1 MVLVDFLH
9 EYTVDKLTSRWPWV
23 TTGQKMTNNSK
34 KQPYCSSLTP
44 TAFGF
49 VVFTLSRRDYATM
62 ITFSSW
68 RLCGEKRTELPL
80 HTNLNAQIIEK
91 TWKKG
96 HLKTNPRW
104 KKYAWIC
111 LAIHCFD
118 GLPWLFGKFDY
129 GASRTIHGSSP
140 QFSARKPLI
149 CTKKQPGPGHPF
161 QAFLD
166 HGGSELNLQVR
177 LLQLFV
183 CFCCLVVWH
192 VPFRYECR
200 WINA

>member
-9 EYTVDKLTSRWPWV
+9 EYTLDKLTSRWPWV
-23 TTGQKMTNNSK
+23 TIGQKMTNNSK

-49 VVFTLSRRDYATM
+49 VVFTLSRRNYATM
-62 ITFSSW
+62 ITLSSW

-80 HTNLNAQIIEK
+80 HTNLNAQVIEK

-118 GLPWLFGKFDY
+118 GLPWLSGKFDH

-149 CTKKQPGPGHPF
+149 CTKNSQDLAIPSKLSSIMVAP
-161 QAFLD
+161 
-166 HGGSELNLQVR
+166 NLTYKCDCYSY
-177 LLQLFV
+177 LFV
-183 CFCCLVVWH
+183 FVVWLFGMFH
-192 VPFRYECR
+192 SGTS
-200 WINA
+200 ADG

>member
-1 MVLVDFLH
+1 MTLGNYWPEDDQQFKKATILQ
-9 EYTVDKLTSRWPWV
+9 LTDSYSFRLCCFHPF
-23 TTGQKMTNNSK
+23 QKELCNNDH
-34 KQPYCSSLTP
+34 L
-44 TAFGF
+44 
-49 VVFTLSRRDYATM
+49 
-62 ITFSSW
+62 SSW

-80 HTNLNAQIIEK
+80 HTNLNAQVIEK

-118 GLPWLFGKFDY
+118 GLPWLFGKFDH

-149 CTKKQPGPGHPF
+149 CTKNSQDLAIPSKLSSIMVAP
-161 QAFLD
+161 
-166 HGGSELNLQVR
+166 NLTYKCDCYSY
-177 LLQLFV
+177 LFV
-183 CFCCLVVWH
+183 FVVWLFGMFH
-192 VPFRYECR
+192 SGTS
-200 WINA
+200 ADG